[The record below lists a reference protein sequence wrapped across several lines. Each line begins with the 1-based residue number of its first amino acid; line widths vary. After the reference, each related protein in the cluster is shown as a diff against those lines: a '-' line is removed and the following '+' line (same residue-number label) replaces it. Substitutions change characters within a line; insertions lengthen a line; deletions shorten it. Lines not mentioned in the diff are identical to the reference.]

1 MSDNRK
7 PREIES
13 REEEARPASFRPPS
27 LLPDPLPQP
36 GWVFRW
42 VRTSMVGQSDA
53 TNVSMRFREGWE
65 PVKIEDH
72 PELEVMPDHQSQFPG
87 CVEIGGQLLCKAPRE
102 VAESRQRYYEGVAE
116 QQMES
121 VDQNYMR
128 ENDPRMP
135 MLRPD
140 RKTRVTSFGK

>member
-7 PREIES
+7 PRDIES

-135 MLRPD
+135 LLRPD

>member
-53 TNVSMRFREGWE
+53 TNVSMRFREAGN
-65 PVKIEDH
+65 
-72 PELEVMPDHQSQFPG
+72 Q
-87 CVEIGGQLLCKAPRE
+87 
-102 VAESRQRYYEGVAE
+102 
-116 QQMES
+116 
-121 VDQNYMR
+121 
-128 ENDPRMP
+128 
-135 MLRPD
+135 
-140 RKTRVTSFGK
+140 

>member
-1 MSDNRK
+1 MTQD
-7 PREIES
+7 RELETRS
-13 REEEARPASFRPPS
+13 ETAREPAWTPPT
-27 LLPDPLPQP
+27 LLPDPHPQA

-42 VRTSMVGQSDA
+42 VITSMVGQADA

-65 PVKIEDH
+65 PVRLEDH
-72 PELEVMPDHQSQFPG
+72 PELEVMPDHNSKFPG
-87 CVEIGGQLLCKAPRE
+87 CVEIGGQLLCKAPQE
-102 VAESRQRYYEGVAE
+102 VANARQRPYEGIAA

-121 VDQNYMR
+121 VDQSYMR

-140 RKTRVTSFGK
+140 RQTRVSKSGW

>member
-1 MSDNRK
+1 MSDSRE
-7 PREIES
+7 PRELEERS
-13 REEEARPASFRPPS
+13 EAAREKAWVPPT

-36 GWVFRW
+36 GWRFRW

-72 PELEVMPDHQSQFPG
+72 PELEVMPDHNSRFPG
-87 CVEIGGQLLCKAPRE
+87 CVEIGGQLLCKAPEE
-102 VAESRQRYYEGVAE
+102 VADARQRHYEGIAA

-121 VDQNYMR
+121 VDHSYMR

-135 MLRPD
+135 LLRPD
-140 RKTRVTSFGK
+140 RKTRVTKSGW

>member
-72 PELEVMPDHQSQFPG
+72 PELEVMPDHQSAFPG

-102 VAESRQRYYEGVAE
+102 VAEARQRHYEGVAA

>member
-7 PREIES
+7 PRETES
-13 REEEARPASFRPPS
+13 REEEARPATFRPPS

-87 CVEIGGQLLCKAPRE
+87 CVEIGGQLLCKAPQE
-102 VAESRQRYYEGVAE
+102 VAEARQRHYEGVAA

-121 VDQNYMR
+121 VDQSYMR

-140 RKTRVTSFGK
+140 RKTRVSSFGK

>member
-1 MSDNRK
+1 MSDNLK

-135 MLRPD
+135 LLRPD
-140 RKTRVTSFGK
+140 RKTRVTNFGK